1 MYYLT
6 PALDSGNNVCY
17 SSFVG
22 EVVRMARRKP
32 QGHYCKICRERKS
45 NESFSGKG
53 YAAHICKACS
63 RLSPQQQAEEMTLN
77 RLSEMPMRYLSA
89 AEIKWLKN
97 RASDHRPAVRELAR
111 AVYAERFPHAAR
123 NQRKQQ
129 LSIRV
134 LELAV
139 DSEVYDLYGDPMR
152 IKENYRITRTPPS
165 IIRTQE
171 DGSVQVVTPQPKELS
186 KLLKWTVHTLEIFY
200 WEQDF
205 CSPFDLELDEPD
217 PVTWRV
223 HVEYSNGEIQ
233 DTEST
238 GGIPDRLDELLFSLS
253 EFFE

>member
-1 MYYLT
+1 MR
-6 PALDSGNNVCY
+6 V
-17 SSFVG
+17 
-22 EVVRMARRKP
+22 ARRKS
-32 QGHYCKICRERKS
+32 QGHYCKICGERKS

-53 YAAHICKACS
+53 HAARICKACS
-63 RLSPQQQAEEMTLN
+63 RLSPQQQAEQMTLN
-77 RLSEMPMRYLSA
+77 KLSELPMRYLSNT
-89 AEIKWLKN
+89 EVKWLKN
-97 RASDHRPAVRELAR
+97 RTSDPRPEVRELAR
-111 AVYAERFPHAAR
+111 AVYAERFPYAAR

-129 LSIRV
+129 LSIKA
-134 LELAV
+134 LELMV
-139 DSEVYDLYGDPMR
+139 DSEDYDLHSNP
-152 IKENYRITRTPPS
+152 IHINENYQVTRTPPA

-171 DGSVQVVTPQPKELS
+171 DGSIQTVTPQPKELA
-186 KLLKWTVHTLEIFY
+186 KLLKWTVHTLEIFC

-205 CSPFDLELDEPD
+205 CNPFDLELDEPN